1 MVSNIV
7 EQSRAGPTFRRYRDG
22 DRTWKRWQDK
32 IFEADHSHKCPTYIQ
47 AAPPCQGS
55 CPSGEDIRGYLNMVR
70 GIEKPP
76 AGVSWQEYA
85 FRRLTEANPFPAVMG
100 RVCPAPCESGCNRN
114 EVDDFVGINSVEHFV
129 GEWALAHG
137 LAFPPPEH
145 ESGKKVAIIGGGPAG
160 LACAYQLRRM
170 GHGCTI
176 FDSNA
181 KLGGMMRYGIPG
193 YRTPRNVLDG
203 EIQRILDMGVEV
215 RLSTHVGKDVGLEDL
230 RRDFD
235 AVFLGLGA
243 QSGSPLPIPGAE
255 ASNCIDGITFLRAF
269 NEGRLKNVGNRVVV
283 VGGGDTAMDVAAV
296 ARRFGHI
303 EREPTAPAS
312 NDAVLGQ
319 FEHDV
324 ATAAQQEGA
333 SVVIAYRRTVAEM
346 PAAKH
351 EVEAVTR
358 EGVRIMACV
367 APVSVALAPGG
378 RAAALRVVKVDWV
391 NKKMVPQA
399 GSEFDIPCD
408 LLVSALGQT
417 VDWTGLEEFRNEHG
431 LVSADKNY
439 QVAGKPGVFTGG
451 DIVRPHL
458 LTTAIGHAW
467 IAAEGI
473 DRYLR
478 GKPPAKRPKIDVHH
492 FNLQR
497 KMIEKGLKIEETHEP
512 VRSTDSS
519 NVAVHNYE
527 DRSDRHVATHKELF
541 LGHFPRAPR
550 NVRQTVELD
559 EKSAVGNFEE
569 RIVALTQA
577 QAQAEAARCMSCGQC
592 FECDNCMI
600 YCPQAAVKKMPKA
613 QATTGRYVYTDYGR
627 CIGCHICAD
636 VCPTGY
642 IKMGLGD

>member
-1 MVSNIV
+1 VSTTT
-7 EQSRAGPTFRRYRDG
+7 EQSSTKLTFRRYREG
-22 DRTWKRWQDK
+22 DETWKRWQDK
-32 IFEADHSHKCPTYIQ
+32 IFDGDHSYKCPTYIQ
-47 AAPPCQGS
+47 AVPPCQGS
-55 CPSGEDIRGYLNMVR
+55 CPSGEDIRGWLNIVR

-76 AGVSWQEYA
+76 AGVPWQEYA

-114 EVDDFVGINSVEHFV
+114 EVDDFVGINSVEHFI

-137 LAFPPPEH
+137 LAFPRPEH
-145 ESGKKVAIIGGGPAG
+145 ETGKKVAIIGGGPAG

-181 KLGGMMRYGIPG
+181 QLGGMMRYGIPG
-193 YRTPRNVLDG
+193 YRTPRDVLDG
-203 EIQRILDMGVEV
+203 EIKRIIDMGVEV
-215 RLSTHVGKDVGLEDL
+215 RLNTQVGKDVTLEDL

-235 AVFLGLGA
+235 AVFVGLGA

-255 ASNCIDGITFLRAF
+255 APNCIDGITFLRAF
-269 NEGRLKNVGNRVVV
+269 NDGRLDKVGKRVVV

-296 ARRFGHI
+296 ARRLGHI
-303 EREPTAPAS
+303 TRDAEAPAS
-312 NDAVLGQ
+312 EEAVLGQ
-319 FEHDV
+319 MEHDV

-333 SVVIAYRRTVAEM
+333 NVLIAYRRTVAEM
-346 PAAKH
+346 PATKH

-367 APVSVALAPGG
+367 APVAAVLGPDG
-378 RAAALRVVKVDWV
+378 RAVALRVVKVDWV

-417 VDWTGLEEFRNEHG
+417 VDFTGLEEFRNERG

-439 QVAGKPGVFTGG
+439 QVAGKAGVFTGG

-473 DRYLR
+473 DRHLN
-478 GKPPAKRPKIDVHH
+478 GEQLEKRPKIDVHY
-492 FNLQR
+492 FDLER
-497 KMIEKGLKIEETHEP
+497 KMIEKGLKIETAPEP
-512 VRSTDSS
+512 LRGTDAS
-519 NVAVHNYE
+519 NAAVHNY
-527 DRSDRHVATHKELF
+527 DNRSDRYVVTHEELF
-541 LGHFPRAPR
+541 LGHFPHTPR
-550 NVRQTVELD
+550 NVRQIVHLD
-559 EKSAVGNFEE
+559 AKSAVGNFEE
-569 RIVALTQA
+569 RIVALTEA
-577 QAQAEAARCMSCGQC
+577 RAQAEAARCMSCGQC
-592 FECDNCMI
+592 FECDNCI
-600 YCPQAAVKKMPKA
+600 VYCPQAAVKKVPKA
-613 QATTGRYVYTDYGR
+613 QATIGRYVYTDYDR
-627 CIGCHICAD
+627 CIGCHICMD

-642 IKMGLGD
+642 IKMGLEV